1 MRRNNPAIIAV
12 AVALGMAFAS
22 QALAQ
27 GMGPGGGM
35 GRGGMGGGGGMGMMM
50 GPVVK
55 LCAKEIEK
63 HCAQVQ
69 PGPALRSCLEAK
81 SQSKELSENCETAL
95 DSTGPNRGMGTGPV
109 ARLCVA
115 EIDKFCA
122 EVEHVNGQV
131 RMCLEKRRA
140 ELGEACTVAL
150 DNTGP
155 GRWMHQQQNQQEKK

>member
-1 MRRNNPAIIAV
+1 MKMRTPAIIAV
-12 AVALGMAFAS
+12 AVALGMASAS
-22 QALAQ
+22 TVSAQ
-27 GMGPGGGM
+27 GMGQGRGM
-35 GRGGMGGGGGMGMMM
+35 GGMGGGGGMMM

-55 LCAKEIEK
+55 LCAKEIET
-63 HCAQVQ
+63 HCAKEQ

-81 SQSKELSENCETAL
+81 GKSKELSENCEIAL
-95 DSTGPNRGMGTGPV
+95 ESTGPDRGPGTGPV

-115 EIDKFCA
+115 EIGKFCA

-140 ELGEACTVAL
+140 ELAEPCTVAL

-155 GRWMHQQQNQQEKK
+155 GRWMHQQQPQQPAPQSK